1 MIFIVH
7 FSKCN
12 FVFVEWA
19 DFVYCH
25 ISYWPKFHETW
36 MTFRKPMML
45 LRYED
50 LKSDLK
56 GQLRRLV
63 HFLKVPLAPDA
74 IERTAANSEGQFHR
88 NSSGQGTIR
97 LYSKKM
103 QTLLNT
109 TIDYVEKILANK
121 FDRLGFYSGN

>member
-1 MIFIVH
+1 M
-7 FSKCN
+7 N
-12 FVFVEWA
+12 FVSAEWA

-25 ISYWPKFHETW
+25 ISLWSSFYETW

-63 HFLKVPLAPDA
+63 HFLKVPVEPDA
-74 IERTAANSEGQFHR
+74 IERTVANSEGLFHR
-88 NSSGQGTIR
+88 SSSGQETIR
-97 LYSKKM
+97 LYSNKM

-109 TIDYVEKILANK
+109 TIAYVEHILANK
-121 FDRLGFYSGN
+121 FDRLGFYAVE